1 MILRQ
6 NIIHATADHVQINA
20 TKSDFSVKIFA
31 FILRAAS
38 RYMYF
43 LKKKDVNLSK
53 YLLLIIF

>member
-6 NIIHATADHVQINA
+6 NIIRATADHVQINA

-38 RYMYF
+38 RYKYF
-43 LKKKDVNLSK
+43 LKKKSEPL
-53 YLLLIIF
+53 

>member
-6 NIIHATADHVQINA
+6 NTIHATADHVQINA

-43 LKKKDVNLSK
+43 LKKKVNLSK